1 MGGIRKANI
10 SYTMPFL
17 LPFPSQPAK
26 QLYENEP
33 KKVLISEFY
42 TVSDGRKKIYT
53 DSDCIQNIGEQ
64 TIKNPS
70 DVSFM
75 NLFING
81 VL

>member
-1 MGGIRKANI
+1 M
-10 SYTMPFL
+10 
-17 LPFPSQPAK
+17 
-26 QLYENEP
+26 
-33 KKVLISEFY
+33 ISEFY

-81 VL
+81 VLQPKVNYEIKKGEIILKTIDVPIKGSPIILQMITI